1 MGDECLDIL
10 VRSFSEYEYLEKLN
24 LNLNR
29 NDLSSDAL
37 VQMVT
42 DIEGLGM
49 LNNLQIHAKKNIRKV
64 DQKDMV
70 RSALNKL
77 MVKNKNIDL

>member
-1 MGDECLDIL
+1 M
-10 VRSFSEYEYLEKLN
+10 V
-24 LNLNR
+24 
-29 NDLSSDAL
+29 ND
-37 VQMVT
+37 V
-42 DIEGLGM
+42 EGLGM

-70 RSALNKL
+70 RTALTKL

>member
-10 VRSFSEYEYLEKLN
+10 VRSFAEYEYLEKLN

-29 NDLSSDAL
+29 NDLTADAL
-37 VQMVT
+37 TQLVQ

-70 RSALNKL
+70 RSALSKL